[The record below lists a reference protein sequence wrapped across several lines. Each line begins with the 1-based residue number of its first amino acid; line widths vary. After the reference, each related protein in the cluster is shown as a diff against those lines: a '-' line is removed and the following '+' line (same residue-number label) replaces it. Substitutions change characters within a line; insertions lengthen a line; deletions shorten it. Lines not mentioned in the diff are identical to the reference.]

1 MKNFLPIEVHN
12 HEMTKLEMSIY
23 KLEHNIKEKDHLIES
38 MKNTK
43 SLVVKEAQHLKQE
56 LNAL

>member
-12 HEMTKLEMSIY
+12 HEMTKLETSIF

-43 SLVVKEAQHLKQE
+43 SLVVKEAQHLK
-56 LNAL
+56 